1 MQTNND
7 LEDQPIRIIVSK
19 GRNITTQY
27 LVDLA
32 AECFAKINSLPDQTF
47 EVVFNSSDTSPTFSR
62 YSLFVSIIKNFGCD
76 IKNNEF

>member
-1 MQTNND
+1 MQIDNN

-19 GRNITTQY
+19 GKNISVQY

-32 AECFAKINSLPDQTF
+32 AECFAKINSLPDGTF
-47 EVVFNSSDTSPTFSR
+47 EVTFNPSDTSPTFSR